1 MDRTI
6 AVAALVILAAF
17 LAVLVWKVPRADL
30 IIVIALTLGLAAYDF
45 FRTFRQN

>member
-30 IIVIALTLGLAAYDF
+30 IGVIALTLGLAAYDF